1 MEVKFDQFLT
11 HSKAQAVA
19 MDELRS
25 MFKSIVEKGKL
36 LDEGSPSMTESALE
50 NLQQQTSKPRKAAG
64 KEKQQVPS
72 TTAKKDAGRT
82 TRKVAREDL
91 SNSNDAIP
99 CVSELEPNF
108 VQEVQERI
116 RQGPSESDVADPT
129 MEAPRTENP
138 SQDPPTSTTELDITL
153 FATAVQ
159 ELPPS
164 RTEEN
169 VEVVAAEGVGKQPK
183 TPDSGGLLG
192 DSNSADGGPAAQDE
206 KDNEVSA
213 GKEDDSQASFPT
225 APLNAAEGAPPLG
238 SPVQRRCRRQPIA
251 KSPQQVIPP
260 PDVGQDCAPSL
271 QLIIVCN

>member
-11 HSKAQAVA
+11 HSKAQVVA

-25 MFKSIVEKGKL
+25 MFKSIVGKGKL
-36 LDEGSPSMTESALE
+36 LDEGSPSRTESALE
-50 NLQQQTSKPRKAAG
+50 NLQQQASKPRKAAG

-82 TRKVAREDL
+82 TRKVASEDL
-91 SNSNDAIP
+91 SNANDALP

-108 VQEVQERI
+108 VQEV
-116 RQGPSESDVADPT
+116 PT
-129 MEAPRTENP
+129 MEAPRTEDP

-153 FATAVQ
+153 SAMAVQ

-183 TPDSGGLLG
+183 TPDSGGLSG
-192 DSNSADGGPAAQDE
+192 DSNFEDGGPAAHNE
-206 KDNEVSA
+206 KDNEVSV

-225 APLNAAEGAPPLG
+225 APLHVAEGAPPLG
-238 SPVQRRCRRQPIA
+238 SPVQRRCRRQPVV

-260 PDVGQDCAPSL
+260 PDVGHDSAPSL